1 MPKPRADAPRPIAI
15 VGASCRLP
23 GGVNGL
29 DDLWTALRQGRNL
42 VGKVPED
49 RFDVDLFVDPA
60 MPRPGKSYTAAGG
73 FLDNITDFDAGYF
86 GISPKEAAH
95 MDPQHR
101 LLLEL
106 TAETLDDASIPP
118 ASLAGSDT
126 AVYIGISDA
135 SYGALQMQ
143 EPRMIGPYTISGVA
157 SSIAANRLSHTFDL
171 HGPSMAVDTACSSS
185 LVALD
190 RACRTLWDGTS
201 RTALCGG
208 ANILI
213 SPYIYVGFSQAA
225 MLSRHGA
232 CASFSADADGFVRAE
247 GGGMVLLKPLDDAL
261 ADADRVLGVI
271 LGSGSNCDGR
281 TMGLSL
287 PDAEAQEALLRRV
300 YTDFGVH
307 PDELVYVEAHGTG
320 TPVGDPAEARSIGR
334 ALGVR
339 RISGE
344 LLIGSVKT
352 TVGHLEPASGMAG
365 LCKALLVLKHGMVPA
380 SLYAGNPHPGIDFT
394 GLGLRLADENR
405 PLPATDRP
413 VVGINSFGFGGAN
426 AHVIVAAAPPAPE
439 HPASP
444 VPPEGLPVV
453 VSARTPR
460 ALGEAVSRMAD
471 HLATTALEDFYD
483 LAYTSCRR
491 RALHEYR
498 AAVFAHTPAQAARQL
513 ADLARDDSRRPGTAV
528 GAGRIAFVFA
538 GNGSQWAGMAAD
550 LLEAD
555 QVFRETIAEVDAEL
569 APRLGWSVAEQ
580 LAAPA
585 EQWPLE
591 ATEVAQPLLFAVQLG
606 IMAVLRAQGVRPA
619 MVVGH
624 SAGEVAA
631 AYASGALSLGQA
643 ARLAAVRGRTQA
655 RAAGSG
661 RMAAV
666 GLDAERAA
674 EDLRS
679 FGRGLEIAG
688 VNGPRDVTVVGT
700 AAALTDFGAALRE
713 REVFFRDLGIEY
725 AFHSRAMDALQE
737 SLKDGL
743 VGFEPAAATVPFY
756 STVTGAQTNGQDLD
770 ADYWW
775 SNVRRPVRFK
785 DAVEQMLEDGADV
798 FLEIGPHPVLRAYL
812 RRIAETRPRTTVAV
826 VPTLHRRS
834 DGPLALATARAALIA
849 AGAHTDWDRYF
860 PRPGRAV
867 ALPAYP
873 WQRERHWGGG
883 KEQWTRGSKREH
895 PLLGARVEAPLP
907 TWAGAVEPA
916 VVPWLTGHRVAGTV
930 LVPATAFVEMCL
942 SAGKLVLGTDVEVE
956 YLDIARGLVVPW
968 EDASGTRLQTV
979 LNPDDGTVLV
989 SSGEPHAA
997 GTHIRARVRTLLSR
1011 RPAATDPDAWR
1022 ARCTERIEPDHFYA
1036 SCAGVGLCYGPGFQV
1051 LDELHTGQA
1060 VAFARYAHDAP
1071 GNPYTVHPAL
1081 LDGALQTGVALLL
1094 GRLDAGLTYLPCSIR
1109 AVRVWATPST
1119 TGCFTVRE
1127 RSRTHEEVCW
1137 DILVTEPDGTVTV
1150 QLEGCR
1156 LRRVTTDRS
1165 RSPQVTH
1172 TVLRA
1177 APHPE
1182 EPAVPSPL
1190 PAPHELVAACAGGI
1204 ERLRADGRE
1213 LRWDRFLPLAV
1224 EHFLRA
1230 FVSTVGRAL
1239 PDPAAPFTAE
1249 DLAAA
1254 GFDAEKYRRLE
1265 RWVAPE
1271 LVKSGLAERRPDGR
1285 LCLTGAHTTPGAGGW
1300 EIVDSGPG
1308 HSVELALFAHQAQR
1322 LEGILRGAGD
1332 PLDLLVEDSTSK
1344 VLELFY
1350 DIAPFCRFH
1359 NRIAQTLVREI
1370 VRRWPTDRPLR
1381 ILEVGAGTGGTAAA
1395 LLPLLPADR
1404 TRYRF
1409 TDISTYFLPR
1419 AQARFAAYDFVEYRT
1434 FDLDADAAEQ
1444 GYGAHSFDLVVAA
1457 HALHAAKHLPDALHR
1472 LSALLAPGGHLLAI
1486 EPHTE
1491 DLPLPI
1497 FGTLDSYHTRVDT
1510 DVRPESPL
1518 LSRDQWPGLLAD
1530 CGFAE
1535 VAQTGDDRAPARDG
1549 SSVILAAT
1557 PAGQLCTAPTAA
1569 LPAPRADTHH
1579 LVAAAADAV
1588 TPLAGAVVEALARA
1602 GGTAVGPVVAGSTEQ
1617 DWARLLGSAAPQA
1630 GTLAVSLLL
1639 GPADERAPDGIARHT
1654 AHQLETLRALA
1665 AACQELPDAV
1675 RPEIWLVCSHNPA
1688 PATGAEPD
1696 EVPPV
1701 AAAWWGAARCLANEH
1716 PELHS
1721 RRISLTAADDPDADA
1736 HRLVRELFD
1745 PGAEDEIVLTR
1756 HGRFVPREQVRPV
1769 AAPLAVP
1776 AGQDRTFTLKVTNP
1790 GLSYRLSWQE
1800 TDLPRPGPGQVLIQ
1814 VKAAALNYR
1823 DMMQVVGL
1831 LPEEVFEGTS
1841 FTQGYGVEG
1850 AGVVVSCGAGVTDF
1864 KPGDRVAGFAPAF
1877 LSSHTLADA
1886 RPIWR
1891 IPDGFPMTYQEAA
1904 TLPVACATV
1913 QYALGT
1919 LARLQPGETVL
1930 VHGGAGGVG
1939 LAAARYAAAHGAH
1952 VIATAGSSVKRSLLR
1967 SLGVEHVLDSRS
1979 LDFTEKVKEITG
1991 GKGVDVVLNSL
2002 AGEGM
2007 VRSLELVRPG
2017 GRFIELGKRDLFENK
2032 PLLLRPFLNNIAFF
2046 GMDLSKVLADPPSAT
2061 VLLAEV
2067 AEAALR
2073 GGFRPLP
2080 HSVFP
2085 AARVADAFQLL
2096 RHSRHVGKIVI
2107 AFDTLDEPPLVEP
2120 LRRAPRLDPEGT
2132 YLVTGGTGGFGAATA
2147 AWLADLGARHLA
2159 LVSRRGPEAPEAD
2172 AVLAG
2177 LRQRGVTA
2185 TAHAADAADPAG
2197 MTELVARIDAGG
2209 HPLRGVVHCA
2219 MHLDDEDFLK
2229 LGTERMSAVLLPK
2242 IAGATVLDVLTRDRE
2257 CDLFLLYS
2265 SFVTTLGNVKQAP
2278 YVAGNL
2284 YLEALARQ
2292 RRRAGK
2298 PALAIAWGPIAD
2310 VGFVAR
2316 NQLATVMAGM
2326 GFEAVPPAEA
2336 FAAAEAL
2343 LGTGAVVASVTS
2355 ADWNRARTLF
2365 PTAGSPRFSD
2375 LVPEAAHDDGFSKE
2389 ELVRTLGQRSRKDA
2403 LAYLTGHLAGLL
2415 ADVLQMDVNDI
2426 DPHAR
2431 VDSYGLDSLMGAELL
2446 VKVHNRYGIEIP
2458 PMELLRNANSTLADV
2473 ARLVYVRFGLNPDEN
2488 APEPMSRAGTG
2499 QPSSHLPH
2507 QSQDRTRDAIGQ

>member
-1 MPKPRADAPRPIAI
+1 MPKPGAEVPRPIAI

-29 DDLWTALRQGRNL
+29 DDLWTALRQGRDL

-86 GISPKEAAH
+86 GVSPKEAAH

-106 TAETLDDASIPP
+106 AAEAFDDASIPP

-126 AVYIGISDA
+126 AVYIGISDS
-135 SYGALQMQ
+135 SYGFLQML
-143 EPRMIGPYTISGVA
+143 EPRMIGPYTIAGVA

-171 HGPSMAVDTACSSS
+171 RGPSMAVDTACSSS

-225 MLSRHGA
+225 MLSRRGA

-261 ADADRVLGVI
+261 ADGDRVLGVI

-287 PDAEAQEALLRRV
+287 PDPEAQEALLRRV
-300 YTDFGVH
+300 YAEFGVR

-320 TPVGDPAEARSIGR
+320 TPVGDPAEAQSIGR
-334 ALGVR
+334 ALGIR

-344 LLIGSVKT
+344 LPIGSVKANL
-352 TVGHLEPASGMAG
+352 GHLEPASGMAG

-380 SLYAGNPHPGIDFT
+380 SPYAGNPHPGIDFT
-394 GLGLRLADENR
+394 GLGLRLADESR

-426 AHVIVAAAPPAPE
+426 AHVIVAAAPPDPPAPGL
-439 HPASP
+439 PASP
-444 VPPEGLPVV
+444 VPPEGLPVM
-453 VSARTPR
+453 VSARTPK
-460 ALGEAVSRMAD
+460 ALGEAVSRMAG
-471 HLATTALEDFYD
+471 HLATTAPEDFYD
-483 LAYTSCRR
+483 LAYTSCLR

-498 AAVFAHTPAQAARQL
+498 AAVFAHTPAQAARLL
-513 ADLARDDSRRPGTAV
+513 AGLAEDDSRPPGTAV
-528 GAGRIAFVFA
+528 AAGRTAFVFA

-550 LLEAD
+550 LLATD
-555 QVFRETIAEVDAEL
+555 PVFRETIAEADAEL
-569 APRLGWSVAEQ
+569 APHLGWSVAER

-585 EQWPLE
+585 GQWRLE

-674 EDLRS
+674 DDLRS

-688 VNGPRDVTVVGT
+688 VNGPKDVTVVG
-700 AAALTDFGAALRE
+700 AADALADFGAALRE
-713 REVFFRDLGIEY
+713 REVFFRDLGLDY
-725 AFHSRAMDALQE
+725 AFHSRAMDPLRE
-737 SLKDGL
+737 PLKEGL
-743 VGFEPAAATVPFY
+743 AGLGPAAATVPFY

-770 ADYWW
+770 AEYWW

-798 FLEIGPHPVLRAYL
+798 FLETGPHPVLRAYL
-812 RRIAETRPRTTVAV
+812 RRIAEARPRTTVAV
-826 VPTLHRRS
+826 VPTLRRGA
-834 DGPLALATARAALIA
+834 DGPRALATARAALVA
-849 AGAHTDWDRYF
+849 AGARTDWDRYF

-883 KEQWTRGSKREH
+883 KEQWTRGAKREH
-895 PLLGARVEAPLP
+895 PLLGARAEAPVP

-916 VVPWLTGHRVAGTV
+916 VMPWLTGHRVGGTV

-942 SAGKLVLGTDVEVE
+942 AAGKLVLGTDVEVE

-979 LNPDDGTVLV
+979 LTPDDGTVLV
-989 SSGEPHAA
+989 SSGEPHTA
-997 GTHIRARVRTLLSR
+997 GTHCRARVRTLLTR
-1011 RPAATDPDAWR
+1011 RPAATDPGTWR
-1022 ARCTERIEPDHFYA
+1022 ARCSDRIEPDAFYA
-1036 SCAGVGLCYGPGFQV
+1036 SCAGVDLCYGSAFQV
-1051 LDELHTGQA
+1051 LDELRTGPG

-1071 GNPYTVHPAL
+1071 GAPYTVHPAL

-1094 GRLDAGLTYLPCSIR
+1094 GRLDAGLAYLPRSIR
-1109 AVRVWATPST
+1109 AVRVWATPSA
-1119 TGCFTVRE
+1119 TGCFMVHE

-1137 DILVTEPDGTVTV
+1137 DILVTDPDGTVTV

-1156 LRRVTTDRS
+1156 LRRVASDRS

-1182 EPAVPSPL
+1182 EPARPSPL
-1190 PAPHELVAACAGGI
+1190 PAPHELVTACAGHI
-1204 ERLRADGRE
+1204 ARLRADGRA
-1213 LRWDRFLPLAV
+1213 LRWDQFLPLAV
-1224 EHFLRA
+1224 QHFLRA
-1230 FVSTVGRAL
+1230 FAATVARAL
-1239 PDPAAPFTAE
+1239 PDPAAPFTPE

-1254 GFDAEKYRRLE
+1254 GFDEEKYRRLE

-1271 LVKSGLAERRPDGR
+1271 LVRTGLAERRPDGR
-1285 LCLTGAHTTPGAGGW
+1285 LRLTGAHATPGAGGW
-1300 EIVDSGPG
+1300 EIVDSSPG
-1308 HSVELALFAHQAQR
+1308 HCVELALFAHQAQR
-1322 LEGILRGAGD
+1322 LEGILRGAED

-1359 NRIAQTLVREI
+1359 NRIVQTLVREI
-1370 VRRWPTDRPLR
+1370 VRRWPADRPLR

-1404 TRYRF
+1404 TRYHF
-1409 TDISTYFLPR
+1409 TDVSAYFLPR
-1419 AQARFAAYDFVEYRT
+1419 AQARFGAYDFVEYRT
-1434 FDLDADAAEQ
+1434 FDLDVAAGEQ

-1457 HALHAAKHLPDALHR
+1457 HALHAAKHLPDALR
-1472 LSALLAPGGHLLAI
+1472 GLSALLAPGGHLLAI

-1510 DVRPESPL
+1510 DVRPGSPL
-1518 LSRDQWPGLLAD
+1518 LSRDAWPGLLAD

-1535 VAQTGDDRAPARDG
+1535 VVQTGDDRAPAREG
-1549 SSVILAAT
+1549 SSVIVAAT
-1557 PAGQLCTAPTAA
+1557 PAGQPGTAPTAA
-1569 LPAPRADTHH
+1569 LPAPRAGTHH
-1579 LVAAAADAV
+1579 LVAATADAV
-1588 TPLAGAVVEALARA
+1588 TPLAGAVVEAIARA
-1602 GGTAVGPVVAGSTEQ
+1602 GGTAVGPVVAGATEQ
-1617 DWARLLGSAAPQA
+1617 AWTGLLASAAPQA
-1630 GTLAVSLLL
+1630 GTLAVTLLL
-1639 GPADERAPDGIARHT
+1639 GPADEREPGGIAGHT
-1654 AHQLETLRALA
+1654 ARQLETLRTLA
-1665 AACQELPDAV
+1665 AACRELPDTV
-1675 RPEIWLVCSHNPA
+1675 RPEIWLVCGPNAALPVG
-1688 PATGAEPD
+1688 TEPD
-1696 EVPPV
+1696 EAPPV

-1721 RRISLTAADDPDADA
+1721 RRIALTAADDDPGDDAR
-1736 HRLVRELFD
+1736 RLVRELLD
-1745 PGAEDEIVLTR
+1745 PGAEDEIVLAR
-1756 HGRFVPREQVRPV
+1756 GGRFVPREQVRPV
-1769 AAPLAVP
+1769 AAPLTAT
-1776 AGQDRTFTLKVTNP
+1776 AGQDRAFTLKVTNP

-1800 TDLPRPGPGQVLIQ
+1800 TGLPRPGPGHVLIQ

-1841 FTQGYGVEG
+1841 STHGYGVEG

-1864 KPGDRVAGFAPAF
+1864 KPGDRVAGFASGF
-1877 LSSHTLADA
+1877 LSSHTLAEA
-1886 RPIWR
+1886 RAIWR
-1891 IPDGFPMTYQEAA
+1891 IPGGFPMTYQEAA

-1919 LARLQPGETVL
+1919 LARLRPGETVL

-1939 LAAARYAAAHGAH
+1939 LAATRYAAAHGAH
-1952 VIATAGSSVKRSLLR
+1952 VIATAGSGVKRGLLR
-1967 SLGVEHVLDSRS
+1967 GLGVEHALDSRG
-1979 LDFTEKVKEITG
+1979 LDFAEKVKEITG
-1991 GKGVDVVLNSL
+1991 GQGVDVVLNSL

-2007 VRSLELVRPG
+2007 ARSLELVRPG
-2017 GRFIELGKRDLFENK
+2017 GRFVELGKRDLFENK

-2046 GMDLSKVLADPPSAT
+2046 GMDLTKVLADSRSA
-2061 VLLAEV
+2061 VALLSEV
-2067 AEAALR
+2067 SEAAAK

-2096 RHSRHVGKIVI
+2096 QHSRHIGKIVV

-2132 YLVTGGTGGFGAATA
+2132 YLVVGGTGGFGAATA
-2147 AWLADLGARHLA
+2147 AWLAGRGARHLA
-2159 LVSRRGPEAPEAD
+2159 LVSRRGPQAPEAD
-2172 AVLAG
+2172 EVLAG

-2185 TAHAADAADPAG
+2185 TAYAADATDLAG

-2242 IAGATVLDVLTRDRE
+2242 IAGATVLDRLTRDRE

-2292 RRRAGK
+2292 RRRAGE

-2316 NQLATVMAGM
+2316 NQLATMMAGM

-2343 LGTGAVVASVTS
+2343 LTTDAVVASVTS
-2355 ADWNRARTLF
+2355 ADWHRARTLF
-2365 PTAGSPRFSD
+2365 PTAGTPRFSH
-2375 LVPEAAHDDGFSKE
+2375 LVPESADGDGFSRE
-2389 ELVRTLGQRSRKDA
+2389 ELVRTLGQMSRKDA
-2403 LAYLTGHLAGLL
+2403 LAYLAGHLAGLL
-2415 ADVLQMDVNDI
+2415 AEVLQMDAGDI

-2458 PMELLRNANSTLADV
+2458 PMELLRNANSTLTDV
-2473 ARLVYVRFGLNPDEN
+2473 AQLLYGRLGLNPDQD
-2488 APEPMSRAGTG
+2488 G
-2499 QPSSHLPH
+2499 QVSP
-2507 QSQDRTRDAIGQ
+2507 